1 MKDIVY
7 IAIIVLL
14 LLVIKSDYSEY
25 AMKSYSIL
33 TPPIKLYYENNIL
46 GFSTVTVEDGRGYRV
61 SLSGFSSIA
70 NRISNEYDVGEVIKI
85 KKDTNYYKPVKK

>member
-7 IAIIVLL
+7 VAIIVLL
-14 LLVIKSDYSEY
+14 LLVVRSDYNEY

-46 GFSTVTVEDGRGYRV
+46 GYSTVTIEDERGYRV

-70 NRISNEYDVGEVIKI
+70 NRISNEYEVGEVIKI

>member
-7 IAIIVLL
+7 VAIIVLL
-14 LLVIKSDYSEY
+14 LLVVRSDYNEY

-46 GFSTVTVEDGRGYRV
+46 GFSTVTVEDERGYRV

-70 NRISNEYDVGEVIKI
+70 NRISNDYDVGEVIKI

>member
-7 IAIIVLL
+7 VAIIVLL
-14 LLVIKSDYSEY
+14 LLVVRSDYNEY

-46 GFSTVTVEDGRGYRV
+46 GFSTVTVEDERGYRV
-61 SLSGFSSIA
+61 SLSGFSSMA
-70 NRISNEYDVGEVIKI
+70 NRISNEYEVGEVIKI

>member
-7 IAIIVLL
+7 VAIIVLL
-14 LLVIKSDYSEY
+14 LLVVRSDYNEY

-46 GFSTVTVEDGRGYRV
+46 GFSTVTVEDERGYRV
-61 SLSGFSSIA
+61 SLSGFSSMA
-70 NRISNEYDVGEVIKI
+70 NRISNDYDVGEVIKI
-85 KKDTNYYKPVKK
+85 KKDTNYYKPVK

>member
-7 IAIIVLL
+7 VAIIVLL
-14 LLVIKSDYSEY
+14 LLVVRSDYNEY

-46 GFSTVTVEDGRGYRV
+46 GFSTVTVEDERGYRV

-70 NRISNEYDVGEVIKI
+70 NRISNEYEVGEVIKI
-85 KKDTNYYKPVKK
+85 KKDTNYYKPVK

>member
-7 IAIIVLL
+7 VAIIVLL
-14 LLVIKSDYSEY
+14 LLVVRSDYNEY

-46 GFSTVTVEDGRGYRV
+46 GFSTVTVEDERGYRV

-70 NRISNEYDVGEVIKI
+70 NRISNDYDVGEVIKI
-85 KKDTNYYKPVKK
+85 KKDTNYYKPVK

>member
-7 IAIIVLL
+7 VAIIVLL
-14 LLVIKSDYSEY
+14 LLVVRSDYNEY

-46 GFSTVTVEDGRGYRV
+46 GFSTVTVEDERGYRV
-61 SLSGFSSIA
+61 SLSGFSSMA

-85 KKDTNYYKPVKK
+85 KKDTNYYKPVK

>member
-14 LLVIKSDYSEY
+14 LLVVRSDYNEY

-33 TPPIKLYYENNIL
+33 SPPIKLYYENNIL
-46 GFSTVTVEDGRGYRV
+46 GFSTVTVEDERGYRV

-70 NRISNEYDVGEVIKI
+70 NRISNEYDVGEIIKI
-85 KKDTNYYKPVKK
+85 KKDTNYYKPVK

>member
-7 IAIIVLL
+7 VAIIVLL
-14 LLVIKSDYSEY
+14 LLVVRSDYNEY

-46 GFSTVTVEDGRGYRV
+46 GYSTVTIEDERGYRV

-70 NRISNEYDVGEVIKI
+70 NRISNDYDVGEVIKI
-85 KKDTNYYKPVKK
+85 KKDTNYYKPVK

>member
-7 IAIIVLL
+7 VAIIVLL
-14 LLVIKSDYSEY
+14 LLVVRSDYNEY

-46 GFSTVTVEDGRGYRV
+46 GYSTVTIEDERGYRV

-70 NRISNEYDVGEVIKI
+70 NRISNEYEVGEVIKI
-85 KKDTNYYKPVKK
+85 KKDTNYYKPVK